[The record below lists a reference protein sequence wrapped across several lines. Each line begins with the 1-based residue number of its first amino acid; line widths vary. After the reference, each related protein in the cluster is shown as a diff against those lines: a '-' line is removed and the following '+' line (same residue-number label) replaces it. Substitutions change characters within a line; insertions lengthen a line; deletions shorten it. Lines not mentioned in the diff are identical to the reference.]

1 MRRWCEPA
9 VSDLAEARAAKERL
23 AAEAGERD
31 GVVGVGLERV
41 PAGYVVRVNVRDE
54 QAAEQIPATVD
65 GVAVRVV
72 IVGDIRTEG

>member
-1 MRRWCEPA
+1 M
-9 VSDLAEARAAKERL
+9 SDLAEARAAKERL